1 MICCH
6 YIICIFHQ
14 GIHNRL
20 QNEKSR
26 LATAITACETATA
39 SISRPSSPMD
49 SEHGTEATQKEN
61 DAKIKLEDL
70 IDQVCWTLCFC
81 HLLNF
86 EFQILCG

>member
-1 MICCH
+1 
-6 YIICIFHQ
+6 
-14 GIHNRL
+14 
-20 QNEKSR
+20 
-26 LATAITACETATA
+26 
-39 SISRPSSPMD
+39 MD

-86 EFQILCG
+86 EFQFFLWLNFLRFVLLIEVCIPTFCRTRLTQPG